1 MMLLIIVALLAIGM
15 VLCFA
20 EVALLPGFGAAGIG
34 SILCL
39 AGGVGLAWTQF
50 GAPWG
55 MGALLLAGAAAI
67 AIIVIA
73 PRTKAGRE
81 LVLQTAITEQQVAD
95 DYASLRGRVGLAI
108 TPLRPSGAA
117 EIEGKRVDVVTDG
130 VFVDAGQS
138 IEVVSVEGTRV
149 VVARRE
155 DAAPV

>member
-1 MMLLIIVALLAIGM
+1 MMLLIIIALLAIGM

-39 AGGVGLAWTQF
+39 AGGVGLAWTQY

-67 AIIVIA
+67 AIVVIA
-73 PRTKAGRE
+73 PRTKAGKD
-81 LVLQTAITEQQVAD
+81 LVLQTAITEQQAGD
-95 DYASLRGRVGLAI
+95 DYALLRGRAGLSI

-117 EIEGKRVDVVTDG
+117 EIEGRRVDVVTDG
-130 VFVDAGQS
+130 VFIDAGQS

-149 VVARRE
+149 VVTAAR
-155 DAAPV
+155 DAATT